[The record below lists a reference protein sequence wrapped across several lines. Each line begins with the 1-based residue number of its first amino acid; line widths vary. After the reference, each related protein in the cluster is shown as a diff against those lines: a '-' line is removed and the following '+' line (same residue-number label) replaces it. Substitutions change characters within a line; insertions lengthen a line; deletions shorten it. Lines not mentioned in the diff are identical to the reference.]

1 MAEAQDLHLWGV
13 SNDDVNG
20 AVAEGRGLIR
30 FVAALAEMNDV
41 HDIDHATVQAET
53 GADGGGLEPAAGLSL
68 IDIPPAR

>member
-1 MAEAQDLHLWGV
+1 MPEV
-13 SNDDVNG
+13 G
-20 AVAEGRGLIR
+20 ALIS
-30 FVAALAEMNDV
+30 FVAVLAEMNDV